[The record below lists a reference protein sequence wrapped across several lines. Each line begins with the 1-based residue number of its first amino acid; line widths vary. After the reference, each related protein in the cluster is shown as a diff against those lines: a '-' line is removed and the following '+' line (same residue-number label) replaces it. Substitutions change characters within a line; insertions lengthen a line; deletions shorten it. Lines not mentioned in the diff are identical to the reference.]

1 MGYSSISQNFFCHYQ
16 IVGEPETRGS
26 YSGAVFDSWGFTGSF
41 TLWIGGRCGLAM
53 VRIAWRQC
61 CSCRCLWDYSSPD
74 LGLVISHYRFPIK
87 QGDPL

>member
-41 TLWIGGRCGLAM
+41 TLWIGA
-53 VRIAWRQC
+53 VVVWQ
-61 CSCRCLWDYSSPD
+61 W
-74 LGLVISHYRFPIK
+74 
-87 QGDPL
+87 